1 MKRVCVFGVRERER
15 GGRRR
20 EMRGGGLF
28 AFEGDKQ
35 TAEILDVDQG
45 KLWL

>member
-1 MKRVCVFGVRERER
+1 MKCWRRER
-15 GGRRR
+15 GGSRR
-20 EMRGGGLF
+20 ERRGGLF

-35 TAEILDVDQG
+35 TAENLDVDQE